1 MAADRITQE
10 ALTNVVRHADARQ
23 VTISIR
29 VEGETLVVRVRD
41 DGHGAVEPRDGGVGL
56 RAMRERAH
64 ELGGHLEVDADPTV
78 GTTITARLPLPPTQ
92 QDGEREKVTP

>member
-1 MAADRITQE
+1 
-10 ALTNVVRHADARQ
+10 
-23 VTISIR
+23 
-29 VEGETLVVRVRD
+29 
-41 DGHGAVEPRDGGVGL
+41 
-56 RAMRERAH
+56 MRERAH